1 MSCSKRD
8 EDSNLMSCEN
18 LKEVILN
25 ICEGYSQIK
34 ENILNEDIV
43 EWLGDINKGVK
54 IFNIFRSKYSIYKF
68 DRFLKGFNYN
78 NCNDNDV
85 SRLIEY
91 LKSDE
96 KVEFVASTFDKI
108 LSSNSKKSC
117 YIMGMLF
124 SEIVEKNKSENITKS
139 DLMIINALSL
149 MNDCDIES
157 FVYLYSSIE
166 ESNKEYII
174 TDEMKI
180 DYKNKYNISDLDLKL
195 SLNTMQNASLVEKGS
210 NYNEQNEL
218 LTFDELKF
226 TKLSEKLYKCASCIN
241 MTT

>member
-1 MSCSKRD
+1 
-8 EDSNLMSCEN
+8 
-18 LKEVILN
+18 
-25 ICEGYSQIK
+25 
-34 ENILNEDIV
+34 
-43 EWLGDINKGVK
+43 
-54 IFNIFRSKYSIYKF
+54 
-68 DRFLKGFNYN
+68 
-78 NCNDNDV
+78 
-85 SRLIEY
+85 
-91 LKSDE
+91 
-96 KVEFVASTFDKI
+96 
-108 LSSNSKKSC
+108 
-117 YIMGMLF
+117 MGMLF